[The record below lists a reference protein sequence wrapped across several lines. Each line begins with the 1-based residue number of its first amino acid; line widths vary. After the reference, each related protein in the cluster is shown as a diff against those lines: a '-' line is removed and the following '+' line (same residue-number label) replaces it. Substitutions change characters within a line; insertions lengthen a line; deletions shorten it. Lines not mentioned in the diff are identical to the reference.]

1 MSKTEIAMMKQAA
14 RGHDTASGES
24 GTRLA
29 IALAVVATGVL
40 LAWRLG
46 VFEMLTVANIG
57 RLNVWFDGLGWWAP
71 AVFVL
76 LWIAAS
82 VLFLPGLAITI
93 AGGLIFGA
101 VWGTVWTTIGA
112 NLGAVAAFLIGR
124 YAARGVVEGM
134 VQKNPSLRAIDDGVR
149 RQGWRMLM
157 VTRLVPIFPYNAQN
171 YVYGLTDI
179 PLRTYVLVTLP
190 CMLPATI
197 AYNFA
202 AGSVRTGNLGRTLW
216 YLGIA
221 AVFFVLLSVIPGWVR
236 RRQAGRGPNEG
247 DGAPPVTDS

>member
-1 MSKTEIAMMKQAA
+1 MSKTEIAVMKQAGRSDDNSRQRNWWKLFFA
-14 RGHDTASGES
+14 
-24 GTRLA
+24 L
-29 IALAVVATGVL
+29 LAVTAGMAT
-40 LAWRLG
+40 AWRLG
-46 VFEMLTVANIG
+46 VFEMLTVDNID
-57 RLNVWFDGLGWWAP
+57 RLGAWFDGLGWWAP

-93 AGGLIFGA
+93 VGGLVFGA
-101 VWGTVWTTIGA
+101 VWGTVWTTVGA
-112 NLGAVAAFLIGR
+112 NLGAVAAFLVGR
-124 YAARGVVEGM
+124 YAARDMVEGM
-134 VQKNPSLRAIDDGVR
+134 VEKTPALKKIDEGVK

-157 VTRLVPIFPYNAQN
+157 VTRLVPIFPFNVQN

-179 PLRTYVLVTLP
+179 PLKTYVLVTLP

-202 AGSVRTGNLGRTLW
+202 AGSVRTGDFGKTLW

-221 AVFFVLLSVIPGWVR
+221 AVFFVLLSFIPGWVR
-236 RRQAGRGPNEG
+236 TRYATDEIAGER
-247 DGAPPVTDS
+247 

>member
-1 MSKTEIAMMKQAA
+1 MPKTEIAMMKQSHRSVEGAGGL
-14 RGHDTASGES
+14 RWWK
-24 GTRLA
+24 LV
-29 IALAVVATGVL
+29 IALVVVSAGMAA
-40 LAWRLG
+40 AWRLG
-46 VFEMLTVANIG
+46 LFEMLTVENVD
-57 RLNVWFDGLGWWAP
+57 RLNAWFDGLGWWAP

-82 VLFLPGLAITI
+82 VLFLPGLAITV
-93 AGGLIFGA
+93 AGGLVFGA
-101 VWGTVWTTIGA
+101 VWGSVWTTVGA
-112 NLGAVAAFLIGR
+112 NLGATAAFLVGR
-124 YAARGVVEGM
+124 YAARGMVQGM
-134 VQKNPSLRAIDDGVR
+134 VEKNQALRKIDEGVR

-157 VTRLVPIFPYNAQN
+157 VTRLVPIFPFNIQN

-202 AGSVRTGNLGRTLW
+202 AGSLRTGNFGKTLW

-221 AVFFVLLSVIPGWVR
+221 AVFFVLLSLIPSWVR
-236 RRQAGRGPNEG
+236 KRYDPDAKRE
-247 DGAPPVTDS
+247 VTDS

>member
-1 MSKTEIAMMKQAA
+1 MSKTEIALVKQSGRIVEETGGRSWRKPAA
-14 RGHDTASGES
+14 
-24 GTRLA
+24 
-29 IALAVVATGVL
+29 ALLVVAVGVAA
-40 LAWRLG
+40 AWRLG
-46 VFEMLTVANIG
+46 LFEMLTVDNID
-57 RLNVWFDGLGWWAP
+57 RLNAWFDGLGWWAP

-93 AGGLIFGA
+93 AGGLFFGA
-101 VWGTVWTTIGA
+101 VWGSVWTTVGA
-112 NLGAVAAFLIGR
+112 NLGAIAAFLVGR
-124 YAARGVVEGM
+124 YAARGMVEGL
-134 VQKNPSLRAIDDGVR
+134 VEKNPALQKIDEGVK

-157 VTRLVPIFPYNAQN
+157 VTRLVPIFPFNIQN

-202 AGSVRTGNLGRTLW
+202 AGSVRTGDFGKTLW
-216 YLGIA
+216 YLGVA
-221 AVFFVLLSVIPGWVR
+221 AVFFVLLSLIPGWLR
-236 RRQAGRGPNEG
+236 KRYDTGKIS
-247 DGAPPVTDS
+247 DGQ

>member
-1 MSKTEIAMMKQAA
+1 MTRTKNSELQ
-14 RGHDTASGES
+14 RGTITGRSGLWRLFLALLVVASG
-24 GTRLA
+24 
-29 IALAVVATGVL
+29 IGV
-40 LAWRLG
+40 AWRLG
-46 VFEMLTVANIG
+46 LFEVLSIDHID
-57 RLNVWFDGLGWWAP
+57 RLNAWFDGLGWWAP

-82 VLFLPGLAITI
+82 VLFLPGLAITV
-93 AGGLIFGA
+93 AGGLVFGA
-101 VWGTVWTTIGA
+101 VWGTVWTTVGA
-112 NLGAVAAFLIGR
+112 NLGAVAAFLVGR
-124 YAARGVVEGM
+124 YVARGMVENM
-134 VQKNPSLRAIDDGVR
+134 VDKNQALKKIDEGVR

-157 VTRLVPIFPYNAQN
+157 VTRLVPVFPFNVQN

-202 AGSVRTGNLGRTLW
+202 AGSVRTGDFGKTLW

-221 AVFFVLLSVIPGWVR
+221 AAFFVLLSLIPGWVR
-236 RRQAGRGPNEG
+236 KRIDTGELGE
-247 DGAPPVTDS
+247 S